1 MNKSVRKIFRN
12 ENTAKNAWI
21 IFGGLIAL
29 GIVAMTIREL
39 PSLRREIRLM
49 SM

>member
-1 MNKSVRKIFRN
+1 MKMSKKIFRS
-12 ENTAKNAWI
+12 ENTARNAWI
-21 IFGGLIAL
+21 VFGGLIAL

-39 PSLRREIRLM
+39 PSMRREIRLM